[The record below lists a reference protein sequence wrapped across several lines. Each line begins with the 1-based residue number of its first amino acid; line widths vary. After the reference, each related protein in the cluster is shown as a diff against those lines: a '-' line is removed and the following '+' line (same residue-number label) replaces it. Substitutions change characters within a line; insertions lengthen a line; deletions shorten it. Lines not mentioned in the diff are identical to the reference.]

1 MHYEH
6 YLTFIKGDSVS
17 IKSELEA
24 MDAPKHI
31 MEGAELIQAALDVG
45 LRPPMA
51 AVQYIQRW
59 VGRQR
64 EQNRY
69 GK

>member
-6 YLTFIKGDSVS
+6 LVAFIKGDSVS
-17 IKSELEA
+17 IKSELA
-24 MDAPKHI
+24 ALDAPKHI
-31 MEGAELIQAALDVG
+31 MEAADLIQAALDVG
-45 LRPPMA
+45 MRPPMA